1 MHPYLKE
8 SQSSGREPPAEDV
21 PERLRDLPNELRPPF
36 DWTEFRNRARQVA
49 RPEGRAVKWQ
59 HAAAAAT
66 LTMLVAGVALW
77 SRFAQP
83 ESTSD
88 LPRSAAVDSLPH
100 VTVVDPAAAE
110 ARAEASRRWLARV
123 PAVPIVVRLGT
134 RLAVTDLE
142 DHIAWVDDALSSERL
157 DDVNP
162 VNVVALQRER
172 ARLVNS
178 LAQVRYAETVAAEV
192 R

>member
-8 SQSSGREPPAEDV
+8 SRNSGREPPAEDV
-21 PERLRDLPNELRPPF
+21 PERLRDLPHELRPPF
-36 DWTEFRNRARQVA
+36 DWTEFRHRARHVA
-49 RPEGRAVKWQ
+49 QPEGRAVKWQ

-83 ESTSD
+83 DSTSD
-88 LPRSAAVDSLPH
+88 LPRSVDSLPL
-100 VTVVDPAAAE
+100 VTVVDPPAAE

-123 PAVPIVVRLGT
+123 PAEPIVVRLGT